1 MGQFGINTP
10 LFYICREYNTTEIMR
25 NRFIFFAFLS
35 LALIHTINSF
45 GQNESIQ
52 INPYEI
58 GESVSFVFTNDNP
71 VQTKHL
77 NAKTWIA
84 KTFGDYKSVIQFE
97 DDNNFKLILK
107 GHSDLPKET
116 IDMPQLLSKI
126 DVYYALY
133 YTITIDSK
141 EDKYRILFD
150 DIRVNSKTETFVL
163 GNRESD
169 IDAEKDRLVNE
180 YCKPYTS
187 NNAYLD
193 WQKAQLD
200 TLKSTLASLPEKG
213 NHTIRMQKKE
223 LQNQISAQE
232 ESIRRGIAEQE
243 KTARERKARYDSIY
257 SVFYGLVSSFKSTIE
272 KSDDF

>member
-1 MGQFGINTP
+1 MTLFRFKTIAISVMAVFLTICSYGQ
-10 LFYICREYNTTEIMR
+10 
-25 NRFIFFAFLS
+25 S
-35 LALIHTINSF
+35 
-45 GQNESIQ
+45 ESIQ

-58 GESVSFVFTNDNP
+58 GESISFVFTNNNP

-97 DDNNFKLILK
+97 DDNNYKLILK
-107 GHSDLPKET
+107 GHSELPKEV
-116 IDMPQLLSKI
+116 IDMSQLLTKI
-126 DVYYALY
+126 NVFYTLN

-141 EDKYRILFD
+141 EDRYRILFD
-150 DIRVNSKTETFVL
+150 DIRVSSKTETFVL

-180 YCKPYTS
+180 YCKPYTPKT
-187 NNAYLD
+187 AYLD

-200 TLKSTLASLPEKG
+200 TLNSTLASLPEKG

-223 LQNQISAQE
+223 LQNQIDALE

-243 KTARERKARYDSIY
+243 KTAREHKIRYDAIY
-257 SVFYGLVSSFKSTIE
+257 GIFYGLVSSFKSTIE
-272 KSDDF
+272 RSDDF